1 MASITKRGK
10 TWQYTVSRYTDG
22 KYDPVRKGGFKT
34 KKEAQVAALDVE
46 MRLQK
51 GANVLSRDKPFPEY
65 FEFWIDKFKS
75 NRRDNTYKRYKD
87 SLKHVQNYFN
97 DRPIQKITSD
107 LYQVFINDYAATH
120 SKESVRKLNTHIR
133 ACVRDAIDDGY
144 LAIDFTR
151 KTHVWGAVAAKRTNE
166 KYIDYEESKRL
177 YEHLLLNNDNLT
189 NRLILLALVSGLRY
203 GELVGLTFNACDF
216 KNNTIYVYQ
225 AWDYEKG
232 TGFTDLKNT
241 PSERTIP
248 IDPEVMHILY
258 TYVDNNPESNEY
270 GLLFYSVGKVKVV
283 TNNAVNKQLARL
295 IKNLNVSTC
304 ITCHGLRHTHAS
316 VLLHDG
322 FNIQYISERLGHES
336 VQTTMSTYSH
346 ILKELRAREDENI
359 LLLYKQ
365 KKTEDE
371 SSDV

>member
-10 TWQYTVSRYTDG
+10 TYQYTVSRYTDG
-22 KYDPVRKGGFKT
+22 KYDPIRKGGFKT
-34 KKEAQVAALDVE
+34 KKEAQVTAMEVE

-51 GANVLSRDKPFPEY
+51 GANVLSRDKPFATY

-75 NRRDNTYKRYKD
+75 NRHKNTFKRYQD
-87 SLKHVQNYFN
+87 SLTHVKNYFG
-97 DRPIQKITSD
+97 DRPIQKINSD
-107 LYQVFINDYAATH
+107 MYQVFIDAYAKTH
-120 SKESVRKLNTHIR
+120 AKESVRKLNTHIR

-151 KTHVWGAVAAKRTNE
+151 KTHIWGAVAAKRAND

-177 YEHLLLNNDNLT
+177 YEHLLLQNDNIT
-189 NRLILLALVSGLRY
+189 NRLILLGLVSGLRF
-203 GELVGLTFNACDF
+203 GELVGITLNACNF
-216 KNNTIYVYQ
+216 ENNTIYVYQ

-258 TYVDNNPESNEY
+258 TYADGNPEKNEY
-270 GLLFYSVGKVKVV
+270 GLLFHSVGKVKVV

-346 ILKELRAREDENI
+346 ILKELRAREDKNI
-359 LLLYKQ
+359 LKIYKPKINNQ
-365 KKTEDE
+365 N
-371 SSDV
+371 V